1 MVSFVSPSF
10 TSWPGVSQVGW
21 SGAAAESQGNTGV
34 AHGERQTALA
44 HVNLPSVQRS
54 LFKGNTLSAFTG
66 LKQVAERQHRE
77 VQMVK

>member
-10 TSWPGVSQVGW
+10 TCWPGVSQVGR
-21 SGAAAESQGNTGV
+21 SGAAAESQGNRV
-34 AHGERQTALA
+34 AHGERQTALV

-66 LKQVAERQHRE
+66 LKQVAEQQHRE